1 VIKRYVYFTR
11 PVFTNKF
18 RIVVKESADVISM
31 TLKIL
36 GQTASDHYSA
46 NPNMEPRESFQSKP
60 STYFLLHI
68 QTANYAYNSW
78 HYISRTTG
86 FSAKYV
92 FLIKIPLPWREVGVF
107 WCAY

>member
-1 VIKRYVYFTR
+1 MFIHSLHVSQKYNVYHDNSSTGNVTDVIKRNVYFTK

-18 RIVVKESADVISM
+18 RIVVKESSDIISA

-60 STYFLLHI
+60 NRYFLI
-68 QTANYAYNSW
+68 
-78 HYISRTTG
+78 
-86 FSAKYV
+86 
-92 FLIKIPLPWREVGVF
+92 
-107 WCAY
+107 